1 MSGGALIGI
10 LMGTVDGKLAHGA
23 RRNIRGE
30 QAQSP
35 NQCLQRQ
42 TSDSMGLATGG

>member
-10 LMGTVDGKLAHGA
+10 LMGTAYGKLVHGA
-23 RRNIRGE
+23 RRNIRSE

-42 TSDSMGLATGG
+42 ASDSMGFAPGL

>member
-1 MSGGALIGI
+1 MSGVALIGI
-10 LMGTVDGKLAHGA
+10 LMGTVHGKLVHGA
-23 RRNIRGE
+23 RRSVRSE

-42 TSDSMGLATGG
+42 ASDSMGFAPGV